1 MIDPVSVFAA
11 ACTAYNGVKKAIEFG
26 RELEDV
32 VGQMS
37 SWWGAAA
44 QLRDHEAQVTNPPL
58 FRKLLHSGSVE
69 AQALEALVRRKKLQ
83 EQEREL
89 RQLIIFRYG
98 IDAYRE
104 MLEERRKII
113 ANREALAKRQR
124 AQRKLFLENTLY
136 GIVLL
141 ALVYGLYWIVDLIIE
156 HWPEK

>member
-44 QLRDHEAQVTNPPL
+44 QLREHEAQVTNPPL

-98 IDAYRE
+98 MDAYRE

-113 ANREALAKRQR
+113 ANRKALAKRQR
-124 AQRKLFLENTLY
+124 ARRKLFLENTLY

-141 ALVYGLYWIVDLIIE
+141 ALVYGLYWIVDLIIK

>member
-11 ACTAYNGVKKAIEFG
+11 ACTAYNGVKKAVEFG

-124 AQRKLFLENTLY
+124 AQRKLFLENTLCS
-136 GIVLL
+136 IVLI

>member
-44 QLRDHEAQVTNPPL
+44 QLREHEAQVTNPPL

-98 IDAYRE
+98 MDAYRE

-124 AQRKLFLENTLY
+124 AQRKLFLENTLC

>member
-44 QLRDHEAQVTNPPL
+44 QLREHEAQVTNPPL

-98 IDAYRE
+98 MDAYRE

-113 ANREALAKRQR
+113 ANRDALAKRQR
-124 AQRKLFLENTLY
+124 AQRKLFLENTLC

-141 ALVYGLYWIVDLIIE
+141 ALVYGLYWIVDLIIK

>member
-11 ACTAYNGVKKAIEFG
+11 ACTAYNGVKKAVEFG

-98 IDAYRE
+98 MDAYRE

-124 AQRKLFLENTLY
+124 AQRKLFLENTLC

>member
-11 ACTAYNGVKKAIEFG
+11 ACTAYNGVKKAVEFG

-124 AQRKLFLENTLY
+124 AQRKLFLENTLCS
-136 GIVLL
+136 IVLL

>member
-11 ACTAYNGVKKAIEFG
+11 ACTAYNGVKKAVEFG

-124 AQRKLFLENTLY
+124 AQRKLFLENTLC

-141 ALVYGLYWIVDLIIE
+141 ALVYGLYWIVDFIIE

>member
-124 AQRKLFLENTLY
+124 AQRKLFLENTLC

>member
-44 QLRDHEAQVTNPPL
+44 QLREHEAQVTNPPL
-58 FRKLLHSGSVE
+58 FRKLLRSGSVE
-69 AQALEALVRRKKLQ
+69 ARALEALVRRKKLQ

-98 IDAYRE
+98 MDAYRE

-113 ANREALAKRQR
+113 ANREILAKRQR
-124 AQRKLFLENTLY
+124 AQRKLFLENTLC
-136 GIVLL
+136 GIVLI
-141 ALVYGLYWIVDLIIE
+141 ALVYGLYWIVDFIIE
-156 HWPEK
+156 HWPKK

>member
-104 MLEERRKII
+104 MLEELRKII

-124 AQRKLFLENTLY
+124 AQRKLFLENTLC

>member
-11 ACTAYNGVKKAIEFG
+11 ACTAYNGVKKAVEFG

-124 AQRKLFLENTLY
+124 AQRKLFLENTLC

>member
-44 QLRDHEAQVTNPPL
+44 QLREHEAQVTNPPL

-98 IDAYRE
+98 MDAYRE

-113 ANREALAKRQR
+113 ANREILAKRQR
-124 AQRKLFLENTLY
+124 AQRKLFLENTLC
-136 GIVLL
+136 GVVLI
-141 ALVYGLYWIVDLIIE
+141 ALVYGLYWIVDSIIE
-156 HWPEK
+156 HWPKK

>member
-11 ACTAYNGVKKAIEFG
+11 ACTAYNGVKKAVEFG

-44 QLRDHEAQVTNPPL
+44 QLRDHEAQVTNPRL

-124 AQRKLFLENTLY
+124 AQRKLFLENSLCS
-136 GIVLL
+136 IVLL

>member
-11 ACTAYNGVKKAIEFG
+11 ACTAYNGVKKAVEFG

-69 AQALEALVRRKKLQ
+69 AQALEELVHN
-83 EQEREL
+83 
-89 RQLIIFRYG
+89 
-98 IDAYRE
+98 
-104 MLEERRKII
+104 
-113 ANREALAKRQR
+113 AN
-124 AQRKLFLENTLY
+124 FF
-136 GIVLL
+136 
-141 ALVYGLYWIVDLIIE
+141 
-156 HWPEK
+156 

>member
-11 ACTAYNGVKKAIEFG
+11 ACTAYNGVKKAVEFG

-98 IDAYRE
+98 MDAYRE

-124 AQRKLFLENTLY
+124 AQRKLFLENTLC

-141 ALVYGLYWIVDLIIE
+141 VLVYGLYWIVDLIIE

>member
-44 QLRDHEAQVTNPPL
+44 QLREHEAQVTNPPL

-98 IDAYRE
+98 MDAYRE

-113 ANREALAKRQR
+113 ANREILAKRQR
-124 AQRKLFLENTLY
+124 AQRKLFLENTLC
-136 GIVLL
+136 GIVLI
-141 ALVYGLYWIVDLIIE
+141 ALVYGLYWIVDFIIE
-156 HWPEK
+156 RWPKK

>member
-11 ACTAYNGVKKAIEFG
+11 ACTAYNGVKKAVEFG

-98 IDAYRE
+98 MDAYRE

-124 AQRKLFLENTLY
+124 AQRKLFLENTLCS
-136 GIVLL
+136 IVLL

>member
-11 ACTAYNGVKKAIEFG
+11 ACTAYNGVKKAVEFG

>member
-98 IDAYRE
+98 MDAYRE

-124 AQRKLFLENTLY
+124 AQRKLFLENTLC

>member
-11 ACTAYNGVKKAIEFG
+11 ACTAYNGVKKAVEFG

-98 IDAYRE
+98 MDAYRE

-113 ANREALAKRQR
+113 ANPEGLAKRQR
-124 AQRKLFLENTLY
+124 AQRKLFLENTLCS
-136 GIVLL
+136 IVLL